1 MNKVLDSERSTIP
14 ADKIT
19 LPESDEE
26 LLAECDVDTFRAS
39 GRGGQ
44 HVNTTE
50 SAVRLTHRSSGVVT
64 TSQAERSQHRNKATC
79 LKNLRAKIERLNY
92 RPPKRV
98 STKIS
103 RRVKA
108 RAVEAKTRQSEK
120 KRLRSGKT
128 YREED

>member
-1 MNKVLDSERSTIP
+1 LE
-14 ADKIT
+14 KIL
-19 LPESDEE
+19 LPESDED
-26 LLAECDVDTFRAS
+26 LLAECDVDTFRAG

-50 SAVRLTHRSSGVVT
+50 SAVRLTHRLSGVVT

-92 RPPKRV
+92 RPPTRV
-98 STKIS
+98 PTKVS
-103 RRVKA
+103 RSVKA
-108 RAVEAKTRQSEK
+108 KAHEAKVRQSEK

-128 YREED
+128 YRNEE